1 MFIQNGELVIILGVK
16 KYIKLKFFKS
26 LRFYLVLLL
35 MLVGIIPCVIMK
47 AMVLENYEKRAVDV
61 RTAQIQNQCTVLC
74 EQLTNSNYQEQGIS
88 EVIRKELI
96 QLSDIYNG
104 RIMVV
109 DDEMRVVFDTYY
121 SEVGKYIVSGDVVKS
136 YRGETVSQYNSE
148 KQYIEIAMPIEEKD
162 EGTGVIV
169 VSVSTDAIEATM
181 ALLNKK
187 ANVFQLFLILTVM
200 ILAVLLGNIMVRP
213 FVRITR
219 TISHLTEGYDED
231 LDVYTY
237 EETALISDAFNKMI
251 RKQRTLD
258 QSRQEFV
265 SNVSHELK
273 TPLTAM
279 KVLSDSLL
287 MQKDAPVE
295 LYQEFMEDLSGEIE
309 RENKIINDLLELVK
323 MDKTAASL
331 NVRSENINE
340 LVEQTLKRLQP
351 IAAASN
357 IEVLFKSYRPVT
369 AEVDEVKLSL
379 ALTNLVENAIKYNKE
394 NGWVHVTLNADHKNF
409 FIEIADSGIGIPKED
424 TEHIF
429 ERFYRVDKSH
439 SREIGGT
446 GLGLSIARNVIVMHR
461 GAIKVFSQPG
471 EGTTFSVKIPV
482 NYVHSSENSQ
492 GGK

>member
-1 MFIQNGELVIILGVK
+1 MFIRNGELVIILGVK
-16 KYIKLKFFKS
+16 QYLKLKFFKS
-26 LRFYLVLLL
+26 LRFYLILLL
-35 MLVGIIPCVIMK
+35 MIVGIIPSVIMK

-61 RTAQIQNQCTVLC
+61 RTAEIQNQCTVLC
-74 EQLTNSNYQEQGIS
+74 EQLINSHYQEQGIS
-88 EVIRKELI
+88 EIIRKELI

-104 RIMVV
+104 RIMVI
-109 DDEMRVVFDTYY
+109 DDEMRVIFDTYY

-136 YRGETVSQYNSE
+136 YRGQVVSQYNSE
-148 KQYIEIAMPIEEKD
+148 KKYIEIALPIEDKD
-162 EGTGVIV
+162 EGIGVMV
-169 VSVSTDAIEATM
+169 VSVSTDAIAATM
-181 ALLNKK
+181 TLLNKK
-187 ANVFQLFLILTVM
+187 VNIFQIVLILIVIVLAI
-200 ILAVLLGNIMVRP
+200 ILGSIMVRP
-213 FVRITR
+213 FEKITR
-219 TISHLTEGYDED
+219 TISNLTEGYDED

-237 EETALISDAFNKMI
+237 EETALISDAFNRMI

-258 QSRQEFV
+258 KSRQEFV

-287 MQKDAPVE
+287 MQEDVPVE
-295 LYQEFMEDLSGEIE
+295 LYKEFMQDLSGEIE

-379 ALTNLVENAIKYNKE
+379 ALINLVENAIKYNKE

-409 FIEIADSGIGIPKED
+409 FIEIADSGIGISQED

-446 GLGLSIARNVIVMHR
+446 GLGLSIARNIIVMHR
-461 GAIKVFSQPG
+461 GAIKVFSQLG
-471 EGTTFSVKIPV
+471 EGTTFSVRIPV
-482 NYVHSSENSQ
+482 NYVA
-492 GGK
+492 